1 MILSGARVALSATQA
16 RRMDIEIR
24 RGKIIELRPSATA
37 ARDLAGYLILPG
49 LINAHEHLSFNL
61 FPLLGSPPYR
71 NAGEWARDV
80 YRPDEP
86 PVLEHRS
93 VPRKVR
99 LEWGALKNLLSG
111 VTTVGHHDP
120 DVIGA
125 NFPVK
130 IAHAAWAHSL
140 EFTPDIAKRHRKNR
154 GDRPFVVHLGEG
166 TDAATAAEIFKA
178 EASGVIDERT
188 VIVHGVALDA
198 KGWRLL
204 RRLKASVITCPVSNL
219 FTLGRTLGRSAFSR
233 GVTIAL
239 GTDSGLTA
247 PGDLLDALRA
257 ARSVWKLSA
266 ARLYRMVL
274 SDAAKV
280 LRSRNGEGEIREG
293 GVADLIMVRDVGLSP
308 AETLLD
314 LRRVEMVIVGGKV
327 KMVSDRGA
335 GMQLGRRV
343 VFGPGRTEYNSA
355 AGCKLAQP
363 GTRFQRISVEGRGR
377 VWVDADVAR
386 LYEEATTR
394 LGDSIKLAGRWVRI
408 KWKR

>member
-1 MILSGARVALSATQA
+1 MILAGARVALSGTQA

-24 RGKIIELRPSATA
+24 RGKIIELRPSGPA
-37 ARDLAGYLILPG
+37 AGDLAGYLILPG

-61 FPLLGSPPYR
+61 FPLLGNPPYR

-80 YRPDEP
+80 YRPNES
-86 PVLEHRS
+86 PVLEHRR

-99 LEWGALKNLLSG
+99 LAWGGLKNLLSG

-120 DVIGA
+120 DVIDT

-130 IAHAAWAHSL
+130 IASAGWAHSL
-140 EFTPDIAKRHRKNR
+140 DFTPDIAKRHRRNR
-154 GDRPFVVHLGEG
+154 GDLPFVVHLGEG
-166 TDAATAAEIFKA
+166 TDEESAAEIFKA
-178 EASGVIDERT
+178 DSLGVIDERA
-188 VIVHGVALDA
+188 VIVHGVGLDA
-198 KGWRLL
+198 EGWRLL
-204 RRLKASVITCPVSNL
+204 TRRRASLITCPVSNL
-219 FTLGRTLGRSAFSR
+219 FTLGRTLARSAYTR

-257 ARSVWKLSA
+257 ARGVWKLSP

-280 LRSRNGEGEIREG
+280 LRLRNGEGEIREG
-293 GVADLIMVRDVGLSP
+293 GVADLIVVRDAGLSP
-308 AETLLD
+308 AETLLG
-314 LRRVEMVIVGGKV
+314 LRRVEMVMVSGKV
-327 KMVSDRGA
+327 KMASERGA
-335 GMQLGRRV
+335 RLQRRA
-343 VFGPGRTEYNSA
+343 EYNSA
-355 AGCKLAQP
+355 AGYKPAP
-363 GTRFQRISVEGRGR
+363 RGTRFQRICVEGRGR